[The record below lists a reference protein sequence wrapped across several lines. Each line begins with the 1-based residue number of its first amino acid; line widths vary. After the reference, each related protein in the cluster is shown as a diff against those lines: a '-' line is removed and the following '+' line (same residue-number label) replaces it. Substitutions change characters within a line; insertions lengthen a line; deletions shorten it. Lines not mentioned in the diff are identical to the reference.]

1 MSLAVKDLRYRRLE
15 SQTEKFRLWFVR
27 STSILLSHLSGQ
39 CASPQ
44 RVPLMIEPYKQLE
57 EMARVRSLALTQTQ
71 ESAFAIIAIGQ
82 KNERRY
88 LLQWNANWQMFNL
101 IGGKVD
107 NNKGDGNC
115 LRRTI
120 ERELEEEL
128 GVVCP
133 QECQVGRELG
143 QLKMQQFSHRE
154 QMVKNYHFALFDVK
168 ILPNLPIDSE
178 SPHYFARWLST
189 GRENIFV
196 SADEVQNLS
205 TVGGRPISATTR
217 HVLQVLGEISS
228 LSTEKSKQKH

>member
-1 MSLAVKDLRYRRLE
+1 MAVKDLRYRHLE
-15 SQTEKFRLWFVR
+15 TQTEKFRLWLVR
-27 STSILLSHLSGQ
+27 SLSILLSHLSGQ
-39 CASPQ
+39 CVSSQ
-44 RVPLMIEPYKQLE
+44 RVSLMTEPYRQLE
-57 EMARVRSLALTQTQ
+57 EMARARTLALTQTQ

-107 NNKGDGNC
+107 NNKGDNNS

-196 SADEVQNLS
+196 SAGEIQNLS

-217 HVLQVLGEISS
+217 HVLQILGEISG
-228 LSTEKSKQKH
+228 LSAEKSN

>member
-1 MSLAVKDLRYRRLE
+1 MSLAVKDLRNRRLE
-15 SQTEKFRLWFVR
+15 DKTEKFRLWLVR
-27 STSILLSHLSGQ
+27 FLSLLLCQLSSQGTSSRQVS
-39 CASPQ
+39 
-44 RVPLMIEPYKQLE
+44 LMTEPYKQLE
-57 EMARVRSLALTQTQ
+57 EMARARTLARVKTQ
-71 ESAFAIIAIGQ
+71 ESAFAIIAIGR
-82 KNERRY
+82 KSERRY

-107 NNKGDGNC
+107 NGKGDGNC

-128 GVVCP
+128 GVACP
-133 QECQVGRELG
+133 NECQVGQELG
-143 QLKMQQFSHRE
+143 QLRMQQYSRRE

-168 ILPNLPIDSE
+168 VLPNLPIDRE

-196 SADEVQNLS
+196 SADEIQNLS

-228 LSTEKSKQKH
+228 LSTEKI